1 MANQHDSIG
10 RTFAVVGG
18 LCLICSILVAGS
30 AVGLRPW
37 QEAAKARDRQ
47 ANILSVAQ
55 LPQENIRQTY
65 QQRIKAELIDLTT
78 GEFVAGNADTY
89 DMVRAAKDPARSI
102 AIPADSDVAGI
113 RRRAKLAPVY
123 FVKNEQ
129 GQTETLILPVY
140 GQGLWSTMYGFIAL
154 QPDGNTVKGITFY
167 DHGETPGL
175 GSEIQNPR
183 WQALWPGKQFYNAD
197 GQFELKIIKGHAD
210 LSERDKVDGL
220 SGSTLTSNGVEHLF
234 AYWMGQHGYGT
245 FLSKLRSGELQH
257 D

>member
-10 RTFAVVGG
+10 RTFGVDGG
-18 LCLICSILVAGS
+18 RCLICSILVAGS

-210 LSERDKVDGL
+210 LSERHKVDGL

>member
-1 MANQHDSIG
+1 MPG
-10 RTFAVVGG
+10 
-18 LCLICSILVAGS
+18 
-30 AVGLRPW
+30 
-37 QEAAKARDRQ
+37 
-47 ANILSVAQ
+47 
-55 LPQENIRQTY
+55 
-65 QQRIKAELIDLTT
+65 
-78 GEFVAGNADTY
+78 
-89 DMVRAAKDPARSI
+89 
-102 AIPADSDVAGI
+102 DVAGI

-210 LSERDKVDGL
+210 LSERHKVDGL

>member
-129 GQTETLILPVY
+129 GQTETLILPFTDRAY
-140 GQGLWSTMYGFIAL
+140 GQPCTVLSPCNPMAIRLKASPFMIMAKPPVWAVKSRIHAGRRCGRASSFI
-154 QPDGNTVKGITFY
+154 
-167 DHGETPGL
+167 
-175 GSEIQNPR
+175 
-183 WQALWPGKQFYNAD
+183 
-197 GQFELKIIKGHAD
+197 
-210 LSERDKVDGL
+210 
-220 SGSTLTSNGVEHLF
+220 TLTDN
-234 AYWMGQHGYGT
+234 
-245 FLSKLRSGELQH
+245 LS
-257 D
+257 

>member
-1 MANQHDSIG
+1 MANKHDSIG

-47 ANILSVAQ
+47 SNILSVAQ
-55 LPQENIRQTY
+55 LPLKNIRQTY
-65 QQRIKAELIDLTT
+65 QQRINARLIDLAT
-78 GEFVAGNADTY
+78 GEFAAGDADTY
-89 DMVRAAKDPARSI
+89 DMVRAAKEPARSI
-102 AIPADSDVAGI
+102 AIPKESDVAGI

-123 FVKNEQ
+123 FVKNAQ

-167 DHGETPGL
+167 EHGETPGL

-183 WQALWPGKQFYNAD
+183 WQALWTGKQFYNAD
-197 GQFELKIIKGHAD
+197 GQFELKIIKGSAD
-210 LSERDKVDGL
+210 PADRHKVDGI

-234 AYWMGQHGYGT
+234 AYWMGQHGYGA
-245 FLSKLRSGELQH
+245 FLSKLRSGELKYE
-257 D
+257 